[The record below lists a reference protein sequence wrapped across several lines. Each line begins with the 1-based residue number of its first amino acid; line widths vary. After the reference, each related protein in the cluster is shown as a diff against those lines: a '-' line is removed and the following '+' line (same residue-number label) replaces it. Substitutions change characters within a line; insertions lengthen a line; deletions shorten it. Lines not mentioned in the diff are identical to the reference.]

1 MGGSRRG
8 DVGRNVEK
16 DLSFFSSL
24 GSLGEGT
31 WEGLGEGTSRQGS
44 PKKSCREGS
53 NPQLWAGSKKK
64 ARALPTEL

>member
-1 MGGSRRG
+1 MRGSRRGDVGRNVEKDEFGQSRRGDVRGSRRG

-31 WEGLGEGTSRQGS
+31 
-44 PKKSCREGS
+44 
-53 NPQLWAGSKKK
+53 
-64 ARALPTEL
+64 